1 MNSGHADVAMM
12 LTNRQFD
19 RTQQLALRLA
29 GIELVERHRE
39 LLLRRSR
46 RLGIQDDAALDELI
60 RAVEAGEPMAT
71 RQFLGLLTT
80 KFTGFFRHPAH
91 FEAAAEQA
99 LLAVKQRGAARI
111 WSAGTAT
118 GEEAWSMAMAV
129 TERFQ
134 SGVPPVCILATDV
147 DAGALAVA
155 ERGEYSEAVLKPVSA
170 ERRARFFVP
179 PTCVRVGPGLRKLL
193 ELQPLNLVAG
203 EWPMTGGFDVIFCRN
218 VLMYLEARHRQ
229 AVLERMA
236 ALLSPDGLLML
247 DPSEHPAGAAHLF
260 NPASDGIYSLR
271 RNRSAMPR
279 PEGISCTTR

>member
-1 MNSGHADVAMM
+1 MM

-19 RTQQLALRLA
+19 WTQRLALRLA

-39 LLLRRSR
+39 LLHHRSR
-46 RLGIQDDAALDELI
+46 RLGLQDEKAVEELLH
-60 RAVEAGEPMAT
+60 AVEAGEPSAT

-80 KFTGFFRHPAH
+80 KFTSFFRHPSH
-91 FEAAAEQA
+91 LDAAAEQS
-99 LLAVKQRGAARI
+99 LLAVKQRGRARI
-111 WSAGTAT
+111 WSAGAAT
-118 GEEAWSMAMAV
+118 GEEAWSVAMAV

-134 SGVPPVCILATDV
+134 SDVRPVCILATDV

-179 PTCVRVGPGLRKLL
+179 PTCVRVGPAVRKLL
-193 ELQPLNLVAG
+193 EFQPLNLVAK
-203 EWPMTGGFDVIFCRN
+203 EWPMTGWFDVILCRN

-236 ALLSPDGLLML
+236 ALLSPDGLLLL

-271 RNRSAMPR
+271 RNRTATLR
-279 PEGISCTTR
+279 PEGVGCTTS